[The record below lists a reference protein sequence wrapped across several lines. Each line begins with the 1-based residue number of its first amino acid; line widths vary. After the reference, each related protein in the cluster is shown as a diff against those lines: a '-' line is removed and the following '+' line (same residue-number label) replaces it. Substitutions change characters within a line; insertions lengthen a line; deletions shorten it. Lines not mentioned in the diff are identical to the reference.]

1 MHRKLRPK
9 IKISCRQ
16 PSSYTCHSLEGR
28 RLHTSQTKSVLPHD
42 ATKYTEVYFRKKYQN
57 TQNNAPKRYAHTVGN
72 RCDSAKCCVAA
83 VYTYKY
89 NINTILSRAIQQRYS
104 QFEGLRK
111 KAGSRDRTAGL
122 TSRTRLV
129 RSTLP
134 ASNLTQIHYICMKR
148 DDYITW
154 NYSIWIKVCYR
165 FENKKYVINSLHA
178 HQSCFHT
185 VHQVDSLKVIT
196 RGQLWP
202 SGIVVACI
210 YVCVCVRVCM
220 CVCPSITTL
229 SG

>member
-104 QFEGLRK
+104 QFEGLGK

-134 ASNLTQIHYICMKR
+134 ASNLTQIHYTH
-148 DDYITW
+148 YITK
-154 NYSIWIKVCYR
+154 SI
-165 FENKKYVINSLHA
+165 
-178 HQSCFHT
+178 
-185 VHQVDSLKVIT
+185 
-196 RGQLWP
+196 
-202 SGIVVACI
+202 GIVPELFSSRMLF
-210 YVCVCVRVCM
+210 VCF
-220 CVCPSITTL
+220 ILIFTTSHDIDTTDIL
-229 SG
+229 CKFQRYGFGH